1 VGVFQWGGIEIVCM
15 SVERGTEARDLQVS
29 TCSSFTSKYYKI
41 TFSYGCSFEALWLA
55 FFYEYSNK
63 CKNSRDRQGKRLRYS
78 RDRGRC

>member
-55 FFYEYSNK
+55 F
-63 CKNSRDRQGKRLRYS
+63 C
-78 RDRGRC
+78 